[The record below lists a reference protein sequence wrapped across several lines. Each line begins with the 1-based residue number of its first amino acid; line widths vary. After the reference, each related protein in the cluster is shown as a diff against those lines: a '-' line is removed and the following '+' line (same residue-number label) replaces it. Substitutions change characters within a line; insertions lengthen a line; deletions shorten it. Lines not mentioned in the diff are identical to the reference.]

1 MRKNS
6 LKNHLHTALEM
17 AAGKINKN
25 KKQKNKKEKRGL
37 CPFFGFTPL
46 RYAEVICCYPVTMIT
61 VPS

>member
-1 MRKNS
+1 
-6 LKNHLHTALEM
+6 M